1 MEQQNPA
8 SFSALE
14 HSALKHSM
22 CLLLKQKNAVRNSSS
37 QRLHTFIIFH
47 LCHSLSNIF
56 VQYSSILFIYSLH
69 SHSSHG
75 FTASTCLYRLRNL
88 CSLPS
93 TKALWELRTAGSQ
106 NSVTCVN
113 PMQYGHFPESENIRN
128 RINPVEKLGVSW
140 DLLLVWLMPRGL
152 CYHVRWLVS
161 KPGTAFNTI
170 QYFSEVNQNPKPANR
185 SLSWAW
191 AN

>member
-128 RINPVEKLGVSW
+128 RINPMWKSWVSHGIYFLSGWCQEDCVTMWGDWFRNLGQLSI
-140 DLLLVWLMPRGL
+140 L
-152 CYHVRWLVS
+152 
-161 KPGTAFNTI
+161 FNTL
-170 QYFSEVNQNPKPANR
+170 VK
-185 SLSWAW
+185 
-191 AN
+191 

>member
-1 MEQQNPA
+1 M
-8 SFSALE
+8 LCGTL
-14 HSALKHSM
+14 HLRG
-22 CLLLKQKNAVRNSSS
+22 CTLSSS
-37 QRLHTFIIFH
+37 FIFVI
-47 LCHSLSNIF
+47 LCPNIF
-56 VQYSSILFIYSLH
+56 VQYSSILFIYSLR

-75 FTASTCLYRLRNL
+75 FHMPLPLAQSLLITEHESSVRAPHSRQSEL
-88 CSLPS
+88 CHMRKSYVVRPFS
-93 TKALWELRTAGSQ
+93 W
-106 NSVTCVN
+106 
-113 PMQYGHFPESENIRN
+113 IRKYQKSN
-128 RINPVEKLGVSW
+128 QPYVERLGVSW

-152 CYHVRWLVS
+152 CYHVRWLLS